1 MFAILIA
8 DNRLH
13 RVIPILYMPKK
24 WQFVFTEYFT
34 GLIFH
39 GKFPA
44 ECVTVNQVSDPGG
57 VDLYPTV
64 RGEK

>member
-1 MFAILIA
+1 
-8 DNRLH
+8 
-13 RVIPILYMPKK
+13 MPKK
-24 WQFVFTEYFT
+24 WQFVCTEYFT

-57 VDLYPTV
+57 VDLDPAI
-64 RGEK
+64 REKNRTNIISEYTSDINAFL